1 MTSEAVVVGPPDQL
15 TEPWLR
21 AVGVADQDLLRD
33 WRNANR
39 AAFFEAAVVDEDGQR
54 RWFRGY
60 LGRADDFLFLV
71 MAGDVP
77 VGCVGVRL
85 VDDGWD
91 VYNVIRGVRTAASR
105 GFMGRG
111 LRMAI
116 AFARGRRDLPVTAV
130 VLASNPAV
138 AWYARQGFVIVGQR
152 PESVLMRWAGPV
164 EAAGIP

>member
-1 MTSEAVVVGPPDQL
+1 MTSKAVVVGTPEER
-15 TEPWLR
+15 TAPWLR
-21 AVGVADQDLLRD
+21 AVGLADQDLLRA

-39 AAFFEAAVVDEDGQR
+39 AAFFETAVVDENRQQ

-71 MAGDVP
+71 MAGDAP

-91 VYNVIRGVRTAASR
+91 VYNVIRGVGTAASR

-111 LRMAI
+111 LRMAV

-130 VLASNPAV
+130 VLAANPAV
-138 AWYARQGFVIVGQR
+138 AWYARQGFVIVGRR
-152 PESVLMRWAGPV
+152 PESVLMRWAGPF